1 MQAVHM
7 KKWDR
12 YTANEL
18 GARDTRKEREKEIL
32 NLAMFSFANEFE
44 GENTERAN
52 LVLWIEQMK
61 KPVKPQ
67 KET

>member
-1 MQAVHM
+1 MHAVHM
-7 KKWDR
+7 KKWKR

-18 GARDTRKEREKEIL
+18 GAGDTRKEREIL
-32 NLAMFSFANEFE
+32 NLTMFSFANEFE
-44 GENTERAN
+44 GENTEGAN
-52 LVLWIEQMK
+52 LILWIEQMK

>member
-1 MQAVHM
+1 MHAVHM
-7 KKWDR
+7 KKWKR

-18 GARDTRKEREKEIL
+18 GAGDTRKEREIL

-44 GENTERAN
+44 GENTEVAN

>member
-1 MQAVHM
+1 MHAVHM
-7 KKWDR
+7 KKWKR

-18 GARDTRKEREKEIL
+18 GAGDTRKEREIL

-44 GENTERAN
+44 GENTEGAN